1 MTASF
6 MDFKSALLCY
16 CKHQTHPSWIKQKIY
31 LKDIRQLTISM
42 RASLEAT
49 QPGTEDV
56 MNQHLPLRLQTT
68 RSPSPRACTISTTK
82 RMWYGDR
89 GSLIQSKTSNTLLP
103 IPSIAGKKELVKILW
118 RLMHICFRKRWV
130 RRCSIRVGA
139 PPMLWHHRF
148 ILDDSAGRDHPAR
161 KIGK

>member
-31 LKDIRQLTISM
+31 LKDIGQLTISM

-49 QPGTEDV
+49 QPGTED
-56 MNQHLPLRLQTT
+56 MLNRHLPPRLHTT
-68 RSPSPRACTISTTK
+68 WSPSPTACTISTTK
-82 RMWYGDR
+82 RTWYRDR

-103 IPSIAGKKELVKILW
+103 IPSIAGKKELVKIL
-118 RLMHICFRKRWV
+118 RCLTHICFRKRWV
-130 RRCSIRVGA
+130 RRCSVSVGA
-139 PPMLWHHRF
+139 PPMRWHHRF
-148 ILDDSAGRDHPAR
+148 ILDYSAGRDHPA
-161 KIGK
+161 GKTGK